1 MDYGD
6 VKGIQ
11 KSLGGVAKFSDS
23 NAKSDLEWAIHR
35 AAQTPGPAAYGK
47 IGHMGVVGSTLA
59 SGGGRFSTANPKSA
73 LDWAI
78 LKGKQMPGPGQ
89 YGRADAPRP
98 STGVR
103 FNEGNA
109 KSDIEWK
116 MHRAAQT
123 PGPGDYQVPST
134 LDVSP
139 KKVGG
144 GLDRTVLAEHFGGLA
159 EDGSP
164 SPSKKKKK
172 RRKKKKK
179 TGHSC
184 SSCPVLSCCC

>member
-1 MDYGD
+1 M
-6 VKGIQ
+6 
-11 KSLGGVAKFSDS
+11 
-23 NAKSDLEWAIHR
+23 
-35 AAQTPGPAAYGK
+35 
-47 IGHMGVVGSTLA
+47 
-59 SGGGRFSTANPKSA
+59 
-73 LDWAI
+73 
-78 LKGKQMPGPGQ
+78 KGKSMPGPGE

-98 STGVR
+98 STGVK

-109 KSDIEWK
+109 KNDIEW
-116 MHRAAQT
+116 MCYRAAQT

-172 RRKKKKK
+172 RWKKKKK
-179 TGHSC
+179 KKATAVTAAAEC
-184 SSCPVLSCCC
+184 SAAAAEPAPADVVVVNADGEELT